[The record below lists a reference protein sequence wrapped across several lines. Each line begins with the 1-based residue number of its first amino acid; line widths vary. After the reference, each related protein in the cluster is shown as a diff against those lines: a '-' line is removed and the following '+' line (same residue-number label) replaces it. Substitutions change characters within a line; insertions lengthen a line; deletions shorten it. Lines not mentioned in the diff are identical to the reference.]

1 MSLDLAGFIAAG
13 AVIISV
19 CSLLGFLL
27 TRFKYKKLV
36 RKSRINDGELA
47 QKAYEADVLRE
58 VSSQIGYSLDATKI
72 IEIVSSSLEKLLS
85 YSVISYLV
93 EPSKP
98 GERIKFWCK
107 VKEPVG
113 PTYVR
118 DIRLKM
124 ISALSEMTQKMVIES
139 DVEEGVSGGVV
150 LDNSSQIKV
159 ESFFNLPIVVSGKLV
174 ALINISSVNPNIYKE
189 NDTDVLYRMAQQV
202 SVAVTNLHNLLKN
215 EKGRLEQ
222 AVESLSD
229 GIMMVDKNFQ
239 LMLTNR
245 KVGELLGLPED
256 PNLLDILNKLQ
267 GHLDLRTM
275 CEAALKSDKRL
286 ERKDIELGDKTLQVL
301 VTRVLDHITHE
312 PMGVVIAFYDETD
325 AKSLERLRSEFMA
338 LMVHELRAPL
348 TTIKS
353 TVDYINE
360 EGIKQFKQ
368 EELEHHLQVIR
379 STSQSML
386 ELVSDLLDI
395 AKLEAG
401 KFDVICEPSDMVAS
415 VTSEID
421 SFKSLAEEK
430 NLKIIAS
437 FDENLPKASF
447 DRIRMKQV
455 LNNLLANAIKF
466 TDAGSITVKV
476 SKELVNNH
484 AVDILVCVTDTGI
497 GIDKEGA
504 EKLFSKFGQLRD
516 GRDHAGLRSSGLG
529 LFITRGIVEAM
540 GGRIWVKSAGPG
552 LGSTFCFTVPLA
564 KEDHIAESED
574 ESHIVFST
582 KRVARA

>member
-1 MSLDLAGFIAAG
+1 MSLDFVGLVVSG
-13 AVIISV
+13 AIILSA
-19 CSLLGFLL
+19 CSSLGFFL
-27 TRFKYKKLV
+27 TRSKYKKLV
-36 RKSRINDGELA
+36 KKSRISDGELA

-58 VSSQIGYSLDATKI
+58 VSAQIGYSLDATKI
-72 IEIVSSSLEKLLS
+72 IEIVSSSLEKLLP
-85 YSVISYLV
+85 YSVVSYLV
-93 EPSKP
+93 EPSAP
-98 GERIKFWCK
+98 GEKIKFWCK

-139 DVEEGVSGGVV
+139 DVAEGVSGGA
-150 LDNSSQIKV
+150 LDKASQIKV
-159 ESFFNLPIVVSGKLV
+159 ESFFNLPIIVSGKLV
-174 ALINISSVNPNIYKE
+174 ALINISSVKPNIYNE
-189 NDTDVLYRMAQQV
+189 NNTDVLYKMAQQV
-202 SVAVTNLHNLLKN
+202 SSAVTNLHNLLKN

-229 GIMMVDKNFQ
+229 GIIMVDKNFQ
-239 LMLTNR
+239 LMLTNN
-245 KVGELLGLPED
+245 KVSELLGLPEN

-275 CEAALKSDKRL
+275 CDTALKNDKPL
-286 ERKDIELGDKTLQVL
+286 EHKDIEIGEKTLQVL
-301 VTRVLDHITHE
+301 VTKVLDHTTHE
-312 PMGVVIAFYDETD
+312 AMGLVIAFYDETD
-325 AKSLERLRSEFMA
+325 TKSLERLRSEFIA
-338 LMVHELRAPL
+338 IMVHELRAPL

-353 TVDYINE
+353 TVDYISE
-360 EGIKQFKQ
+360 EGIKAFKQ
-368 EELEHHLQVIR
+368 EELEHHMQVIR

-386 ELVSDLLDI
+386 ELVSDLLDV

-401 KFDVICEPSDMVAS
+401 KFDVICEPSDIVS
-415 VTSEID
+415 FVKSEID

-430 NLKIIAS
+430 NLKLLAT
-437 FDENLPKASF
+437 FDENLPKANI
-447 DRIRMKQV
+447 DRIRLSQV

-466 TDAGSITVKV
+466 TDSGSVTVKV

-484 AVDILVCVTDTGI
+484 AVDILVCVADTGI
-497 GIDKEGA
+497 GIDKVGT
-504 EKLFSKFGQLRD
+504 EKLFSKFGQLPD
-516 GRDHAGLRSSGLG
+516 GRGHAGLKSSGLG

-540 GGRIWVKSAGPG
+540 GGRIWVESAGPG

-564 KEDHIAESED
+564 KEDQIVEPE
-574 ESHIVFST
+574 EENHIVFST